1 MMRLNVCTLAV
12 ATPSIVIVWF
22 RDVATVRLSTRPYV
36 TARLPSRYAA
46 TETPVAVVWP
56 WFEIRAYTV
65 KGWFCRTVIAGLAGA
80 TVRSGPVRT
89 WTARDTVTD
98 FVLLPALIAG
108 YGSKSTPPGPVVAPK
123 VTIS

>member
-1 MMRLNVCTLAV
+1 MVWCGDLATL
-12 ATPSIVIVWF
+12 
-22 RDVATVRLSTRPYV
+22 RLSTRPYV

-80 TVRSGPVRT
+80 TVRSGAVRT
-89 WTARDTVTD
+89 WTARDSVTD
-98 FVLLPALIAG
+98 CLLLPELIAG
-108 YGSKSTPPGPVVAPK
+108 YGSKSTPHGPVVAPK